1 MSVTVTLL
9 FDDNS
14 FIEPGVNLQLLDGG
28 KVVATALTV
37 AAGQV
42 TLRPRTLDLSVGLC
56 RRDGRR
62 IRRALEV
69 GAVRPKPRQR

>member
-28 KVVATALTV
+28 KVVSTALTV

-42 TLRPRTLDLSVGLC
+42 TFNVDAAGLSAPMINL
-56 RRDGRR
+56 
-62 IRRALEV
+62 APQQTPP
-69 GAVRPKPRQR
+69 A

>member
-14 FIEPGVNLQLLDGG
+14 FIEPGVDLQLLDGG
-28 KVVATALTV
+28 RVVAAATTA

-42 TLRPRTLDLSVGLC
+42 TFNIDPADLSAPMINL
-56 RRDGRR
+56 
-62 IRRALEV
+62 APQQTPP
-69 GAVRPKPRQR
+69 A